1 MNDIKKN
8 IEAAVASRI
17 GNKYNEALDYANKQ
31 LNGKTVLTAAN
42 FNDISRNIPYNK
54 FSLKDYIDIVDDIP
68 LKKKDYDEA
77 VEYLSTLIKQY
88 NSKANDAYR
97 KASNQTERA
106 FKDVLR
112 RDSFTYNG
120 PNADKVFDIIYSKA
134 YENGHASGYYE
145 IKSEFDDLDDFVDDI
160 IKLIR

>member
-1 MNDIKKN
+1 MIDKKKGCINMNDIKKT

-17 GNKYNEALDYANKQ
+17 GDKYNEALDYVNKL
-31 LNGKTVLTAAN
+31 LNGKIVLTAAN

-68 LKKKDYDEA
+68 LKKKDYDVA

-97 KASNQTERA
+97 KASNQTESA

-120 PNADKVFDIIYSKA
+120 PN
-134 YENGHASGYYE
+134 GHAAGYYE

-160 IKLIR
+160 IKLVR